1 MKILTICQY
10 YYPEPFK
17 INEICEEM
25 VRRGNEVT
33 VLTGLP
39 NYPDGKI
46 YNGYKFLKKRKEKI
60 NGVNVIRNFE
70 IARRKGVIFRAL
82 NYLSF
87 AISASIR
94 AFFLKDEFDVIY
106 VYQLSPISMAKP
118 AITYKRKNKTKIVLY
133 CLDLWPDSIK
143 TFGIKENSK
152 IYTLIDKYSKKIYSS
167 VDRILISSSMFNE
180 NFKNL
185 EPKYV
190 PQYSEQLLS
199 KKQNEKSDKM
209 NFIFAGNIGKA
220 QSIETIIKAANELKD
235 KNNILFHIIGDGS
248 ELSNIQLMSKNY
260 NLNNV
265 IFHGRVSLNE
275 MQHYYNLADAMLVT
289 LGKDDFLAKTLPGKV
304 QSCMAT
310 GNAIIGAA
318 NGEIMNVISKANCG
332 YCVDAE
338 DYKALA
344 TKIEEFSELSEDE
357 KSKLQENAYNYY
369 SLNFSRDKFIEK
381 TMNALKEECINV

>member
-1 MKILTICQY
+1 
-10 YYPEPFK
+10 
-17 INEICEEM
+17 
-25 VRRGNEVT
+25 
-33 VLTGLP
+33 
-39 NYPDGKI
+39 
-46 YNGYKFLKKRKEKI
+46 
-60 NGVNVIRNFE
+60 
-70 IARRKGVIFRAL
+70 
-82 NYLSF
+82 
-87 AISASIR
+87 
-94 AFFLKDEFDVIY
+94 
-106 VYQLSPISMAKP
+106 
-118 AITYKRKNKTKIVLY
+118 
-133 CLDLWPDSIK
+133 
-143 TFGIKENSK
+143 
-152 IYTLIDKYSKKIYSS
+152 
-167 VDRILISSSMFNE
+167 MFNE